1 MLNYEEFK
9 EAITKKFRDALPEE
23 FNVSRVIV
31 QKTNT
36 EKEGLS
42 ITGKNKVAF
51 SVYFKDMYEHYL
63 KTNDLSDIVGKTIKC
78 SLLDST
84 LIEEEQVIEKLNDV
98 EWVKNHMIMQFINTE
113 RNQEL
118 LKTLPHREFLDLS
131 IIYRIIF
138 EAPMEGM
145 SSIIKNKMAEN
156 YNLSEEDLYQ
166 IAYENTRKISEP
178 ILLPLNRVCFEMFIH
193 EHDEIPDELISLLK
207 QQDVNE
213 KEMYVMTNKSKC
225 FAAAGILYD
234 DILSE
239 LADKFESDLYVMPA
253 SIHVMMVVSAKE
265 YYDTEILFDM
275 VKSANE
281 ESVALE
287 EQLSNQVYHYSRE
300 THTFS
305 IVTRPTYSR

>member
-1 MLNYEEFK
+1 MLNYEEFQ
-9 EAITKKFRDALPEE
+9 EAITKKFQDALPEE

-78 SLLDST
+78 SLLYST
-84 LIEEEQVIEKLNDV
+84 LIEEQGIEKLNDV

-145 SSIIKNKMAEN
+145 SSIIKNKMAKN

-178 ILLPLNRVCFEMFIH
+178 ILLPSSRVYFEMFIN
-193 EHDEIPDELISLLK
+193 EHDEIPDELLSLLK

-225 FAAAGILYD
+225 YAAAGILYD

-239 LADKFESDLYVMPA
+239 LADKFESDLYVMPS
-253 SIHVMMVVSAKE
+253 SIHDMMVVSAKE

>member
-1 MLNYEEFK
+1 MLNYEEFQ
-9 EAITKKFRDALPEE
+9 EAITKKFQDALPEE

-63 KTNDLSDIVGKTIKC
+63 KTNDLSDIVDKTIKC

-84 LIEEEQVIEKLNDV
+84 LIEEQGIEKLNDV

-178 ILLPLNRVCFEMFIH
+178 ILLPSSRVYFEMFIN
-193 EHDEIPDELISLLK
+193 EHDEIPDELLSLLK

-225 FAAAGILYD
+225 YAAAGILYD

-239 LADKFESDLYVMPA
+239 LADKFESDLYVMPS
-253 SIHVMMVVSAKE
+253 SIHDMMVVSAKE

-287 EQLSNQVYHYSRE
+287 ERLSNQVYHYSRE

>member
-9 EAITKKFRDALPEE
+9 EAITKKFQDALPEE

-84 LIEEEQVIEKLNDV
+84 LIEEQGIEKLNDV

-113 RNQEL
+113 RNKEL

-178 ILLPLNRVCFEMFIH
+178 ILLPSSRMCFEMFIN
-193 EHDEIPDELISLLK
+193 EHDEIPDELLSLLK

-225 FAAAGILYD
+225 YAAAGILYD

-239 LADKFESDLYVMPA
+239 LADKFESDLYVMPS
-253 SIHVMMVVSAKE
+253 SIHDMMVVSAKE

>member
-9 EAITKKFRDALPEE
+9 EAITKKFQDALPEE

-42 ITGKNKVAF
+42 ISRKKEVAF
-51 SVYFKDMYEHYL
+51 GVYFKDMYEHYL

-78 SLLDST
+78 SLLDCR
-84 LIEEEQVIEKLNDV
+84 LIKEQGIEKLNDM

-178 ILLPLNRVCFEMFIH
+178 ILLPSSRVYFEMFIN
-193 EHDEIPDELISLLK
+193 EHDEIPDELLSLLK

-225 FAAAGILYD
+225 YAAAGILYD

-239 LADKFESDLYVMPA
+239 LADKFESDLYV
-253 SIHVMMVVSAKE
+253 
-265 YYDTEILFDM
+265 
-275 VKSANE
+275 
-281 ESVALE
+281 
-287 EQLSNQVYHYSRE
+287 SRHRFM
-300 THTFS
+300 T
-305 IVTRPTYSR
+305 

>member
-1 MLNYEEFK
+1 MLNYEEFQ
-9 EAITKKFRDALPEE
+9 EAITKKFQDALPEE

-63 KTNDLSDIVGKTIKC
+63 KTNDLSDIVDKTIKC

-84 LIEEEQVIEKLNDV
+84 LIEEQGIEKLNDV

-145 SSIIKNKMAEN
+145 SSIIK
-156 YNLSEEDLYQ
+156 LQSFRRRLVSD
-166 IAYENTRKISEP
+166 
-178 ILLPLNRVCFEMFIH
+178 
-193 EHDEIPDELISLLK
+193 SL
-207 QQDVNE
+207 
-213 KEMYVMTNKSKC
+213 
-225 FAAAGILYD
+225 
-234 DILSE
+234 
-239 LADKFESDLYVMPA
+239 
-253 SIHVMMVVSAKE
+253 
-265 YYDTEILFDM
+265 
-275 VKSANE
+275 
-281 ESVALE
+281 
-287 EQLSNQVYHYSRE
+287 
-300 THTFS
+300 
-305 IVTRPTYSR
+305 

>member
-1 MLNYEEFK
+1 
-9 EAITKKFRDALPEE
+9 
-23 FNVSRVIV
+23 
-31 QKTNT
+31 
-36 EKEGLS
+36 
-42 ITGKNKVAF
+42 
-51 SVYFKDMYEHYL
+51 
-63 KTNDLSDIVGKTIKC
+63 
-78 SLLDST
+78 
-84 LIEEEQVIEKLNDV
+84 
-98 EWVKNHMIMQFINTE
+98 
-113 RNQEL
+113 
-118 LKTLPHREFLDLS
+118 
-131 IIYRIIF
+131 
-138 EAPMEGM
+138 MEGM

-178 ILLPLNRVCFEMFIH
+178 ILLPSSRVYFEMFIN
-193 EHDEIPDELISLLK
+193 EHDEIPDELLSLLK

-225 FAAAGILYD
+225 YAAAGILYD

-239 LADKFESDLYVMPA
+239 LADKFESDLYVMPS
-253 SIHVMMVVSAKE
+253 SIHDMMVVSAKE

>member
-1 MLNYEEFK
+1 M
-9 EAITKKFRDALPEE
+9 ICP
-23 FNVSRVIV
+23 
-31 QKTNT
+31 
-36 EKEGLS
+36 
-42 ITGKNKVAF
+42 
-51 SVYFKDMYEHYL
+51 
-63 KTNDLSDIVGKTIKC
+63 DIVGKTIKC
-78 SLLDST
+78 SLLDCR
-84 LIEEEQVIEKLNDV
+84 LIKEQGIEKLNDM

-178 ILLPLNRVCFEMFIH
+178 ILLPSSRVYFEMFIN
-193 EHDEIPDELISLLK
+193 EHDEIPDELLSLLK

-225 FAAAGILYD
+225 YAAAGILYD

-239 LADKFESDLYVMPA
+239 LADKFDRLICYAVIDS
-253 SIHVMMVVSAKE
+253 
-265 YYDTEILFDM
+265 
-275 VKSANE
+275 
-281 ESVALE
+281 
-287 EQLSNQVYHYSRE
+287 
-300 THTFS
+300 
-305 IVTRPTYSR
+305 

>member
-1 MLNYEEFK
+1 MLNYEEFQ
-9 EAITKKFRDALPEE
+9 EAITKKFQDALPEE

-84 LIEEEQVIEKLNDV
+84 LIEEQGIEKLNDV

-145 SSIIKNKMAEN
+145 SSIIKNKMAKN

-178 ILLPLNRVCFEMFIH
+178 ILLPSSRVYFEMFIN
-193 EHDEIPDELISLLK
+193 EHDEIPDELLSLLK

-225 FAAAGILYD
+225 YAAAGILYD

-239 LADKFESDLYVMPA
+239 LADKFESDLYVMPS
-253 SIHVMMVVSAKE
+253 SIHDMMVVSAKE